1 MIEVSHC
8 FTQSSP
14 RLSPGIKRRSLLPT
28 LVQVTAI
35 LRLVRSD
42 AETKAQG
49 RAIPV
54 PSYSISRPLRL
65 TR

>member
-1 MIEVSHC
+1 MIGVSHC

-14 RLSPGIKRRSLLPT
+14 QISPGIKKRSLLPT

-42 AETKAQG
+42 AVTEAQG
-49 RAIPV
+49 SAIPV
-54 PSYSISRPLRL
+54 PSYSISRLLRL